1 MVVVVLPSVQA
12 VTPFLGALPGVEF
25 IWRIADFVVTWL
37 LIAFTFA
44 LIYKVLP
51 NVKLLWGDVWGG
63 ALVSS
68 FAFLVAQSFVV
79 WYLSTSA
86 ITSVYGA
93 AGSFIVVL
101 FWLYIS
107 GQILMLGAEIV
118 RIYTE
123 ERGSHAKLVQAL
135 VSEPPVSP

>member
-1 MVVVVLPSVQA
+1 M
-12 VTPFLGALPGVEF
+12 TPFLGALPGVEF

-63 ALVSS
+63 ALGSS

-107 GQILMLGAEIV
+107 GQILMLGVEIV

-123 ERGSHAKLVQAL
+123 ERGFHAKFAQAL

>member
-1 MVVVVLPSVQA
+1 
-12 VTPFLGALPGVEF
+12 
-25 IWRIADFVVTWL
+25 VVTWL

-123 ERGSHAKLVQAL
+123 ERGSHAKLAQAL